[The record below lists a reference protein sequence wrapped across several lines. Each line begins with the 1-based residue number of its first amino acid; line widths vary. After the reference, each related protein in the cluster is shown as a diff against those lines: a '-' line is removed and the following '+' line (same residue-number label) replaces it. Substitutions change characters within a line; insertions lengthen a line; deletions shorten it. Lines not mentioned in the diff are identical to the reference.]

1 MKHFF
6 AYALAFLLF
15 FFSQVAIGQDADD
28 DSAIERIPIWD
39 GVVAGFDAD
48 YEHKP
53 MVQLDPERVGEITNG
68 TISVFPAA
76 KPNKN
81 RASVMIFP
89 GGGYRLL
96 ADLKEGDRV
105 AKFLAGEGFT
115 CFVVRYRVSK
125 SNEKPFQF
133 PGPLYD
139 ARQAM
144 RYVRANA
151 EKYDIDPEK
160 IGVMGFS
167 AGGHLASMAM
177 TRYEDELDGEVVDEA
192 MSEIGLRPAFG
203 VLIYPVTT
211 MVGPA
216 AHGGSKRALFG
227 ESPSEEE
234 LIAASPERRL
244 TAESPPMFLV
254 HTEFDPVN
262 SLGTLELAIA
272 AKKAE
277 VGCELHLYPTGG
289 HGYGMGRK
297 GDTEE
302 TNPVIAWPELLVK
315 FLKRQ

>member
-1 MKHFF
+1 MKMGDIGL
-6 AYALAFLLF
+6 ALLLIC
-15 FFSQVAIGQDADD
+15 FSQISVAQELDDAD
-28 DSAIERIPIWD
+28 SIERFPIWE
-39 GVVAGFDAD
+39 GQVAGFDPD
-48 YEHKP
+48 FDHQP
-53 MVQLDPERVGEITNG
+53 MVQLDPERVGEVTRG

-81 RASVMIFP
+81 RASILIFP

-105 AKFLAGEGFT
+105 AKFLADQGFT

-125 SNEKPFQF
+125 SNDKAFQF

-144 RYVRANA
+144 RHVRANA
-151 EKYDIDPEK
+151 EKYGIDPDK

-167 AGGHLASMAM
+167 AGGHLASMVM
-177 TRYEDELDGEVVDEA
+177 TRFEDEFDGEIVDEA
-192 MSEIGLRPAFG
+192 MREVSLRPAFG

-211 MVGPA
+211 MMGEA
-216 AHGGSKRALFG
+216 AHRGSRRALFG
-227 ESPSEEE
+227 DSSSEED

-244 TAESPPMFLV
+244 TKDSPPMFLV
-254 HTEFDPVN
+254 HTEFDPVS

-277 VGCELHLYPTGG
+277 VGCELHLYPMGD

-297 GDTEE
+297 GQSEMTS
-302 TNPVIAWPELLVK
+302 PVNAWPELLVK

>member
-1 MKHFF
+1 MKTLLTIS
-6 AYALAFLLF
+6 LACFILSV
-15 FFSQVAIGQDADD
+15 SQPAIGQESEEAPQ
-28 DSAIERIPIWD
+28 IERIPIWD
-39 GVVAGFDAD
+39 GQVPGFDAD
-48 YEHKP
+48 FEHQP

-68 TISVFPAA
+68 TISIFPAA
-76 KPNKN
+76 EPNKN
-81 RASVMIFP
+81 HVSVLIFP

-105 AKFLAGEGFT
+105 ATYLAEQGFT
-115 CFVVRYRVSK
+115 CFVVRYRVSRT
-125 SNEKPFQF
+125 NERPFQF

-151 EKYDIDPEK
+151 EKYDIDPDK

-177 TRYEDELDGEVVDEA
+177 TRYADELEGELVDPET
-192 MSEIGLRPAFG
+192 SDISLRPAFG

-216 AHGGSKRALFG
+216 AHGGSKRVLFG
-227 ESPSEEE
+227 DSPSEEE

-244 TAESPPMFLV
+244 TEESPPMFLL
-254 HTEFDPVN
+254 HTEFDPVVS

-272 AKKAE
+272 AKKAN
-277 VGCELHLYPTGG
+277 VDCELHLYPMAG

-297 GDTEE
+297 GETEKA
-302 TNPVIAWPELLVK
+302 NPVNAWPELW
-315 FLKRQ
+315 